1 MAAEA
6 SMLEADT
13 TIAIVLA
20 AVAVAVV
27 IEAAP
32 DRQHQEAF
40 SQMASGIVIARHAYL
55 PSISK

>member
-1 MAAEA
+1 
-6 SMLEADT
+6 MLEADT

-27 IEAAP
+27 VEAAP

-40 SQMASGIVIARHAYL
+40 SQMAFGIVIARHACL